1 MIYNVRFNEHTA
13 DMQMHVWDAQKS
25 GLFVHALAGM
35 NMIMGLSCQTQT
47 IQEEIVVQATSFE
60 NLFVDVLSEILTL
73 QAINHTVYSAIS
85 VVKMA
90 ENMLNATLHGCI
102 ARSGT
107 GVEIKAVT
115 YHNISVYYKENA
127 WHAIVTFDI

>member
-1 MIYNVRFNEHTA
+1 MIYNVHFNEHTA

-25 GLFVHALAGM
+25 GLFTHALAGM
-35 NMIMGLSCQTQT
+35 NMIMGFSCKNQT
-47 IQEEIVVQATSFE
+47 IQEKIVVQASSFE

-73 QAINHTVYSAIS
+73 QAINHTVYSVIS
-85 VVKMA
+85 IVEMSEA
-90 ENMLNATLHGCI
+90 MLSATLHGCV
-102 ARSGT
+102 ARPGI

>member
-1 MIYNVRFNEHTA
+1 MIYNVHFNEHTA
-13 DMQMHVWDAQKS
+13 DMQMHVWDPQKS

-47 IQEEIVVQATSFE
+47 IQEKIVVQATLFE

-85 VVKMA
+85 VVEMS
-90 ENMLNATLHGCI
+90 EISLNATLYGCI
-102 ARSGT
+102 AQSGT

-115 YHNISVYYKENA
+115 YHNISVYYKDNA
-127 WHAIVTFDI
+127 WHAVVTFDI